1 VTQLAA
7 IPSHGMMVV
16 LADKVLKAY
25 PISYFDPNASR
36 KVNVFKVISNHS
48 VFFSTGTCND
58 KTFIITMKKK
68 GIDSHFKAHEVIC
81 GDLTDP
87 RNSKYLA
94 AKTSFMSKAPSWFK
108 LYQVSCQILIKGN
121 IMDSYIYI
129 YIYFT
134 RRFTLVQTVIP
145 FIS

>member
-25 PISYFDPNASR
+25 PISYFDPSASR
-36 KVNVFKVISNHS
+36 KSNVSKVISSHS

-68 GIDSHFKAHEVIC
+68 GIDSHFKAHEIIC

-94 AKTSFMSKAPSWFK
+94 AKTSFMSKASSWFK
-108 LYQVSCQILIKGN
+108 LYQVTCQILIKSN
-121 IMDSYIYI
+121 IMDSYLF
-129 YIYFT
+129 FT